1 MATPSPA
8 EIKRLQDAHER
19 LIERLDAT
27 HGRRL
32 EGVLESLEAEIE
44 RLVGEGKITPTE
56 AINKR
61 VTIEA
66 AIRGTFLTWADESVR
81 DYDNVAAGVVAM
93 MQKLGSIEGFVAAD
107 AATVNQLKRIAFAG
121 YEDIAARFVDT
132 LANGLYQNTLAG
144 RPPRETVREM
154 RQAINGV
161 FAKSDD
167 AAAMALVEFV
177 REFRDDPSRAD
188 EVADAVEQLHTIH
201 ARDRS
206 GNNLRRYAYQQ
217 VHDGLMQFN
226 GSFTK
231 AKADEAGLDH
241 FAFDGDLVR
250 DSREFCIRHTG
261 KVMSVDEIRE
271 IWANSS
277 WQGKAPGDPFVVRGG
292 YNCRHHFT
300 PVNPD
305 WYGDELRPDGTT
317 TDSDL
322 EIEDFKELNPKR
334 AKQLNL

>member
-1 MATPSPA
+1 MATPSRA

-44 RLVGEGKITPTE
+44 RLVGEGKITPAE

-167 AAAMALVEFV
+167 AAAMALVKFV
-177 REFRDDPSRAD
+177 REFRDDASRAD

-226 GSFTK
+226 GSFTQ
-231 AKADEAGLDH
+231 AKAQEAGLTH
-241 FAFDGDLVR
+241 YEYYGSLVR
-250 DSREFCIRHTG
+250 DSRDWCVG
-261 KVMSVDEIRE
+261 LAGQVLSQDEIRE
-271 IWANSS
+271 KWANSS

-292 YNCRHHFT
+292 YNCRHHFM
-300 PVNPD
+300 PVDPD
-305 WYGDELRPDGTT
+305 WYGDAAQPGG
-317 TDSDL
+317 
-322 EIEDFKELNPKR
+322 
-334 AKQLNL
+334 

>member
-1 MATPSPA
+1 LANPSPA
-8 EIKRLQDAHER
+8 EIKRLQNAHER

-32 EGVLESLEAEIE
+32 ESVLETLEAEIE
-44 RLVGEGKITPTE
+44 RLVGQGKITPAE

-66 AIRGTFLTWADESVR
+66 AIRGTFLTWADETVR
-81 DYDNVAAGVVAM
+81 DYDNVASGVVAM

-144 RPPRETVREM
+144 RPATETVREM

-167 AAAMALVEFV
+167 VAAMELVDFV
-177 REFRDDPSRAD
+177 KQYRDDESRAD

-217 VHDGLMQFN
+217 VHDALMQFN
-226 GSFTK
+226 GSFTQ
-231 AKADEAGLDH
+231 AKAQEAGLTH
-241 FAFDGDLVR
+241 YEYYGSLVR
-250 DSREFCIRHTG
+250 DSRSWCVGLAG
-261 KVMSVDEIRE
+261 KVLSQDEVRE
-271 IWANSS
+271 KWANSS

-292 YNCRHHFT
+292 YNCRHHFM
-300 PVNPD
+300 PVDPD
-305 WYGDELRPDGTT
+305 WYGDAAQPGG
-317 TDSDL
+317 
-322 EIEDFKELNPKR
+322 
-334 AKQLNL
+334 

>member
-1 MATPSPA
+1 MPSPA

-44 RLVGEGKITPTE
+44 RLVGAGKISPAE

-66 AIRGTFLTWADESVR
+66 AIRGTFLTWADDTVR

-93 MQKLGSIEGFVAAD
+93 MQKLGAIEGFVAAD

-144 RPPRETVREM
+144 RPAQETVREM

-167 AAAMALVEFV
+167 VAAMALVDFV
-177 REFRDDPSRAD
+177 KRYRDDPSRAD
-188 EVADAVEQLHTIH
+188 EVADAVEQLHTIY
-201 ARDRS
+201 ARDRA

-217 VHDGLMQFN
+217 VHDALMQFN
-226 GSFTK
+226 GSFTQ
-231 AKADEAGLDH
+231 AKAQEAGLTH
-241 FAFDGDLVR
+241 YEYYGSLVR
-250 DSREFCIRHTG
+250 DSRDWCIRHKG
-261 KVMSVDEIRE
+261 MVMSDDEIRE
-271 IWANSS
+271 KWVNSS

-292 YNCRHHFT
+292 YNCRHHFM
-300 PVNPD
+300 PVDPD
-305 WYGDELRPDGTT
+305 WYGDAAQPGG
-317 TDSDL
+317 
-322 EIEDFKELNPKR
+322 
-334 AKQLNL
+334 

>member
-1 MATPSPA
+1 MATPSLA

-44 RLVGEGKITPTE
+44 RLVGDGKITPAE

-107 AATVNQLKRIAFAG
+107 SATISQLKRIAFAG

-177 REFRDDPSRAD
+177 REFRDDASRAD
-188 EVADAVEQLHTIH
+188 EVADAVEQLHTTY
-201 ARDRS
+201 ARDRL

-226 GSFTK
+226 GSFTQ
-231 AKADEAGLDH
+231 AKAQEAGLTH
-241 FAFDGDLVR
+241 YEYFGSLVR
-250 DSREFCIRHTG
+250 DSRDWCVGLAG
-261 KVMSVDEIRE
+261 KVLSQDEIRE
-271 IWANSS
+271 KWANSS

-292 YNCRHHFT
+292 YNCRHHFM
-300 PVNPD
+300 PVDPD
-305 WYGDELRPDGTT
+305 WYGDAAQPGG
-317 TDSDL
+317 
-322 EIEDFKELNPKR
+322 
-334 AKQLNL
+334 

>member
-1 MATPSPA
+1 MANPSPA
-8 EIKRLQDAHER
+8 EIKRLQNAHER

-32 EGVLESLEAEIE
+32 ESVLETLEAEIE
-44 RLVGEGKITPTE
+44 RLVGQGKITPAE

-66 AIRGTFLTWADESVR
+66 AIRGTFLTWADETVR
-81 DYDNVAAGVVAM
+81 DYDNVASGVVAM

-144 RPPRETVREM
+144 RPATETVREM

-167 AAAMALVEFV
+167 VAAMELVDFV
-177 REFRDDPSRAD
+177 KQYRDDESRAD

-217 VHDGLMQFN
+217 VHDALMQFN
-226 GSFTK
+226 GSFTQ
-231 AKADEAGLDH
+231 AKAQEAGLTH
-241 FAFDGDLVR
+241 YEYYGSLVR
-250 DSREFCIRHTG
+250 DSRSWCVGLAG
-261 KVMSVDEIRE
+261 KVLSQDEVRE
-271 IWANSS
+271 KWANSS

-292 YNCRHHFT
+292 YNCRHHFM
-300 PVNPD
+300 PVDPD
-305 WYGDELRPDGTT
+305 WYGDAAQPGG
-317 TDSDL
+317 
-322 EIEDFKELNPKR
+322 
-334 AKQLNL
+334 

>member
-177 REFRDDPSRAD
+177 REFRDDASRAD

-226 GSFTK
+226 GSFTQ
-231 AKADEAGLDH
+231 AKAQEAGLTH
-241 FAFDGDLVR
+241 YEYYGSLVR
-250 DSREFCIRHTG
+250 DSRDWCVG
-261 KVMSVDEIRE
+261 LAGQVLSQDEIRE
-271 IWANSS
+271 KWANSS

-292 YNCRHHFT
+292 YNCRHHFM
-300 PVNPD
+300 PVDPD
-305 WYGDELRPDGTT
+305 WYGDAAQPGG
-317 TDSDL
+317 
-322 EIEDFKELNPKR
+322 
-334 AKQLNL
+334 

>member
-1 MATPSPA
+1 MPSPA

-44 RLVGEGKITPTE
+44 RLVGAGKISPAE

-66 AIRGTFLTWADESVR
+66 AIRGTFLTWADDTVR

-93 MQKLGSIEGFVAAD
+93 MQKLGAIEGFVAAD

-144 RPPRETVREM
+144 RPAQETVREM

-167 AAAMALVEFV
+167 VAAMALVDFV
-177 REFRDDPSRAD
+177 KRYRDDPSRAD
-188 EVADAVEQLHTIH
+188 EVADAVEQLHTIY
-201 ARDRS
+201 ARDRA

-217 VHDGLMQFN
+217 VHDALMQFN
-226 GSFTK
+226 GSFTQ
-231 AKADEAGLDH
+231 AKAQEAGLTH
-241 FAFDGDLVR
+241 YEYYGSLVR
-250 DSREFCIRHTG
+250 DSRDWCIRHKG
-261 KVMSVDEIRE
+261 MVMSDDEVRE
-271 IWANSS
+271 KWVNSS

-292 YNCRHHFT
+292 YNCRHHFM
-300 PVNPD
+300 PVDPD
-305 WYGDELRPDGTT
+305 WYGDAAQPGG
-317 TDSDL
+317 
-322 EIEDFKELNPKR
+322 
-334 AKQLNL
+334 